1 MPTPDDD
8 PEDIHAAS
16 SEEDDGPYLARPVV
30 ESELL
35 DTGRAAPT
43 GIHVTLW
50 GPDCVGLDAWTIGR
64 LWGWT
69 EPELAALEHAG
80 EHIIL
85 VLQTPGP
92 RWGEARAEVL
102 ASALMALR
110 PDEVGTIPFSDLVRA
125 IGTPW
130 NQAPAEGLAEA
141 QRVVAKVFGLREP
154 LFGSGRIPAGDEPSS
169 SWPFFIDTQV
179 AENAVNALLPGT
191 SAFVDEYADEPTLI
205 RLKWQTP
212 DGTSS

>member
-1 MPTPDDD
+1 M
-8 PEDIHAAS
+8 
-16 SEEDDGPYLARPVV
+16 
-30 ESELL
+30 
-35 DTGRAAPT
+35 
-43 GIHVTLW
+43 
-50 GPDCVGLDAWTIGR
+50 GLDAWTIGR